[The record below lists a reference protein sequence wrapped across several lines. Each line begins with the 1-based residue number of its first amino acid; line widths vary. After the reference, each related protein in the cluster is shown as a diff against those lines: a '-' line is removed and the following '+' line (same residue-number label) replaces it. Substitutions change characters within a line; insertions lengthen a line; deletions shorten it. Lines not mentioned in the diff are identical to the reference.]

1 MLRLLTIDEAAAELG
16 VKSGSL
22 RTAAEQHGFLVRMG
36 RSLRIESETLP
47 ELIKLCRE
55 NLPEPACTFT
65 PSASSFTSATEPSSS
80 QRALEAAEK
89 LKRRSRGTSPKGTGR
104 PAAQLHRI
112 K

>member
-1 MLRLLTIDEAAAELG
+1 MMLRLLTIDEAAAELG

-47 ELIKLCRE
+47 ELVELCRE
-55 NLPEPACTFT
+55 KPQERDSTNAVT
-65 PSASSFTSATEPSSS
+65 ASSRSATVPDSS
-80 QRALEAAEK
+80 QRALEIAEK
-89 LKRRSRGTSPKGTGR
+89 LKRRSPAISRNGTAP
-104 PAAQLHRI
+104 PAAQLHQI

>member
-1 MLRLLTIDEAAAELG
+1 MRPLLTIDEAAAELG

-36 RSLRIESETLP
+36 RSLRIESETLL

-55 NLPEPACTFT
+55 IPPERGSTNAAT
-65 PSASSFTSATEPSSS
+65 ASSRSATVPDSS
-80 QRALEAAEK
+80 QRALAIAAG
-89 LKRRSRGTSPKGTGR
+89 LKARSLATSPKGTGQ
-104 PAAQLHRI
+104 PAQVHPI

>member
-1 MLRLLTIDEAAAELG
+1 MPRLLKIEEAAAELG
-16 VKSGSL
+16 VPPGSL
-22 RTAAEQHGFLVRMG
+22 RNAADAHGFLVRIG
-36 RSLRIESETLP
+36 RALRIDPETLP
-47 ELIKLCRE
+47 ELIELCRE
-55 NLPEPACTFT
+55 NPPEPACTFT

-89 LKRRSRGTSPKGTGR
+89 LKRRSRGTSPEGTGR